1 MLPQQQR
8 KALRGLCLLSAT
20 LLPSGVA
27 CSDQDHATRPGSREP
42 QATSGAAST
51 AAGASGATPTHAGAA
66 MVDSADHGG
75 APDSDGSGGSGEHAG
90 SDDSGPVVSA
100 GAAAGETTGG
110 VAGAGLGGSE
120 PSEGGEAGQRASA
133 PIAEACVE
141 CGARTCAGVLD
152 SCTNNPDCAAWLD
165 CFSACDSE
173 ACVSACDATFARLKR
188 VYYGI
193 YTCLCGSCEADC
205 KVAPVCGK
213 RCQDDSP
220 LAPTTVAP
228 ATLAETGLYAAA
240 TNPTLLPSIAPG
252 VESYAPS
259 YALWADGAGKERY
272 VYIPACA
279 TIDTSDADHWQFP
292 VGTRLWKNFRLGDD
306 LLETRMIHRYGSG
319 AEDWL
324 FVTYGWDLARPNDPG
339 AAVAVLHGAPNAGGT
354 IHDIPDP
361 WECGACHGKLP
372 DKPLGFSAI
381 QLSHGGDGLTMQ
393 KLSDWGWLS
402 VPARN
407 GFEVPGTPVQKAA
420 LGYLHANCGGCH
432 NSHGQLPRDNP
443 MLLRLLVAQTDYA
456 KTDTVITTI
465 GVPTLNAATELHGK
479 PRIDPQQPA
488 TSAIFLR
495 MSNRGDFQMPP
506 IATKLPDTDGGLA
519 QVQAWI
525 ESMP

>member
-8 KALRGLCLLSAT
+8 KALHGLCLLSAT
-20 LLPSGVA
+20 LLPSGLA
-27 CSDQDHATRPGSREP
+27 CSDQDQAAPPGSLEP
-42 QATSGAAST
+42 QAISGTTST
-51 AAGASGATPTHAGAA
+51 AAGTSGAKPAHAGEA
-66 MVDSADHGG
+66 MVESPDHGG
-75 APDSDGSGGSGEHAG
+75 APGSGGTFGRAG
-90 SDDSGPVVSA
+90 TDDSGPVA
-100 GAAAGETTGG
+100 GEGAAAGVATGG
-110 VAGAGLGGSE
+110 GAGAGLGGSE
-120 PSEGGEAGQRASA
+120 PSPGGEAGQPASVTM
-133 PIAEACVE
+133 AEACVE
-141 CGARTCAGVLD
+141 CGAQTCAGALD
-152 SCTNNPDCAAWLD
+152 SCTNNPECSAWLD
-165 CFSACDSE
+165 CFRACDGE
-173 ACVSACDATFARLKR
+173 ACVSACDTTFARVAR

-193 YTCLCGSCEADC
+193 YSCLCGSCEADC
-205 KVAPVCGK
+205 KVTPVCSK
-213 RCQDDSP
+213 RCQDDNA
-220 LAPTTVAP
+220 LAPTAVAP

-240 TNPTLLPSIAPG
+240 TSPTVLPSIAPG

-292 VGTRLWKNFRLGDD
+292 VGTRLWKHFSLGGD

-324 FVTYGWDLARPNDPG
+324 FATYGWDATRANDPR
-339 AAVAVLHGAPNAGGT
+339 AAVAVLHGQPNTGGT

-381 QLSHGGDGLTMQ
+381 QLSHGGAGLTMQ

-402 VPARN
+402 VPARD
-407 GFEVPGTPVQKAA
+407 GFSVPGTPVQQAA

-456 KTDTVITTI
+456 KTDSVMTTV
-465 GVPTLNAATELHGK
+465 GVPTLNASAELHGK
-479 PRIDPQQPA
+479 PRIDPQQPT

-495 MSNRGDFQMPP
+495 MSNRGEFPMPP

-519 QVQAWI
+519 LVQAWI
-525 ESMP
+525 EAMPKP